1 VTAVSP
7 VEAYRLLAP
16 EYDAHPNPL
25 VSLERRVMGPLL
37 PPLKGRRVID
47 AGSGTGRWATH
58 CAKQGAR
65 VIAVDFS
72 PEMLMRGPRPAV
84 LGDIRK
90 LPFRNSTADVT
101 ICSFALGYAP
111 GCLRELSRI
120 TRPGGIVLVSDMHP
134 ESVRRGWTR
143 SFRHSSGVIHIAHEP
158 YHLEDLHAAGLELS
172 YLLEPKFGTPELEIF
187 KAAGHGA
194 RFEEA
199 SREPAIFVACWIRR

>member
-1 VTAVSP
+1 VIATSP
-7 VEAYRLLAP
+7 IEAYRLLAP

-47 AGSGTGRWATH
+47 AGSGTGRWAMH
-58 CAKQGAR
+58 CKSQGAR

-72 PEMLMRGPRPAV
+72 REMLVRGPRPAV

-120 TRPGGIVLVSDMHP
+120 TRPGGILMVSDMHP
-134 ESVRRGWTR
+134 ESARRGWTR
-143 SFRHSSGVIHIAHEP
+143 SFRHSSGVIEIAHEP
-158 YHLEDLHAAGLELS
+158 YHLEDLHAPGLDLS
-172 YLLEPKFGTPELEIF
+172 YLLEPKFGEAERNIF
-187 KAAGHGA
+187 IDAGHGA

-199 SREPAIFVACWIRR
+199 AREPAIFVACWIRR

>member
-7 VEAYRLLAP
+7 SEAYRLLAT
-16 EYDAHPNPL
+16 EYDAQPNAL
-25 VSLERRVMGPLL
+25 VSLERRIMGPLL

-47 AGSGTGRWATH
+47 AASGTGRWAVH
-58 CAKQGAR
+58 CAAQGAR

-72 PEMLMRGPRPAV
+72 REMLMRGPRPAV
-84 LGDIRK
+84 LGDIKK
-90 LPFRNSTADVT
+90 LPFRDSAADVT

-111 GCLRELSRI
+111 GCLRELGRV
-120 TRPGGIVLVSDMHP
+120 TRPGGLVLVSDMHP
-134 ESVRRGWTR
+134 ESARRGWTR

-158 YHLEDLHAAGLELS
+158 YHLEDLHAPGLDLA
-172 YLLEPKFGTPELEIF
+172 YLLEPSFGAPEQEIF
-187 KAAGHGA
+187 LASSHAA